1 LEANQLTLTGIVAE
15 LETLRY
21 TPAGVPLLGCLI
33 RHESQQIEA
42 GSTRR
47 VSLDI
52 AAVVMG
58 ELAQHSALSLGKQI
72 SVAGFLARK
81 SQKSNHIV
89 LHICSVT
96 AV

>member
-1 LEANQLTLTGIVAE
+1 MEANQLTLTGVVAE
-15 LETLRY
+15 LEALRY

-42 GSTRR
+42 GSTRK
-47 VSLDI
+47 VSLDMM
-52 AAVVMG
+52 AVVMG
-58 ELAQHSALSLGKQI
+58 ELAQHSAFSLDNQI

-89 LHICSVT
+89 LHICSVKP
-96 AV
+96 V